1 MQSHWGLG
9 GETIFSGDREVRLQ
23 VVEGRIGEEGKTGC
37 VDHSLHGELKMSRRG
52 RKKTI
57 ARGGYVV
64 KLGTKMR
71 RAKHADS

>member
-1 MQSHWGLG
+1 M
-9 GETIFSGDREVRLQ
+9 Q